1 MPRTSFRS
9 PQAGTDNVA
18 TCYSVLING
27 TPTVIPSVK
36 AGDDGFGA
44 SSGGIRT
51 CVTDLRLCRV
61 FLASANDQFTDKR
74 TSTKNSL
81 LKQVNHLMS
90 AKIPMSQPALSE
102 TSYAFGWA
110 RVQLPG
116 RMGDIAC
123 NPPLMPNGMPIIG
136 KGAPSQLMI
145 YHHGSLPGALA
156 ASAIVVLTNTL
167 GLNDA
172 ADWVAHLVLEEM
184 LEVPDKNDYVAA
196 ARTSVAENAKWYSR
210 TSGELFRNRKH
221 NTYPRKLED
230 YTGIYWDAIH
240 VVKIETSLEDG
251 ALHWALQGSLPTFT
265 PTSSP
270 DLDALLSTFRTNIF
284 LPSQLLSLQK
294 SLVYKAKNHRLLTNP
309 EEPATVKIGNEVHQ
323 LHPLNR
329 FTDEPDTRKSL
340 AQIMDL
346 MKEGRDWV
354 NMIPFLEGLRLSGRK
369 VRGWQMEKIVRR
381 MGMAGRQGVVMEMLR
396 QVEGTGVRWGERG
409 VCREVFWGGVSKC
422 VQDGWSEEGVDEA
435 KKLVEG
441 WWALLSEERHVN
453 KADRKS
459 GDDPRL
465 KPEIVGVLLWVRAVR
480 SVLFGGKE
488 DEEGKVK
495 RAAEMVLGV
504 WKDADLAVDKEDWN
518 DANHKL
524 MMWAPVWHGMKLAQQ
539 VLGENT
545 PLGRDL
551 EKAITIDLEPTL
563 TTAREVLSLNTGD
576 GARRRGLDLY
586 EELSKN
592 PSGSD

>member
-1 MPRTSFRS
+1 
-9 PQAGTDNVA
+9 
-18 TCYSVLING
+18 
-27 TPTVIPSVK
+27 
-36 AGDDGFGA
+36 
-44 SSGGIRT
+44 
-51 CVTDLRLCRV
+51 
-61 FLASANDQFTDKR
+61 
-74 TSTKNSL
+74 
-81 LKQVNHLMS
+81 
-90 AKIPMSQPALSE
+90 
-102 TSYAFGWA
+102 
-110 RVQLPG
+110 
-116 RMGDIAC
+116 
-123 NPPLMPNGMPIIG
+123 
-136 KGAPSQLMI
+136 
-145 YHHGSLPGALA
+145 
-156 ASAIVVLTNTL
+156 
-167 GLNDA
+167 
-172 ADWVAHLVLEEM
+172 
-184 LEVPDKNDYVAA
+184 
-196 ARTSVAENAKWYSR
+196 
-210 TSGELFRNRKH
+210 
-221 NTYPRKLED
+221 
-230 YTGIYWDAIH
+230 
-240 VVKIETSLEDG
+240 
-251 ALHWALQGSLPTFT
+251 
-265 PTSSP
+265 
-270 DLDALLSTFRTNIF
+270 
-284 LPSQLLSLQK
+284 
-294 SLVYKAKNHRLLTNP
+294 
-309 EEPATVKIGNEVHQ
+309 
-323 LHPLNR
+323 
-329 FTDEPDTRKSL
+329 
-340 AQIMDL
+340 MDL

-396 QVEGTGVRWGERG
+396 QVEGTGVRLGERG